1 MKKYIIAGAIAL
13 TSTFAVADT
22 SVNVKKVNKVIKS
35 VVEAE
40 QTPLIPKLEVKIDER
55 SNLDSIKKLKTG
67 VSISATATESV
78 WSKKATTVD
87 VKADLKTLNSDPAA
101 TKMQL
106 AASLG
111 SKTEAVPLYTYVA
124 TEVLKDMEEE
134 PIEDENDQALRAL
147 LLDATKTTQLDQIP
161 AQLERLIV
169 IIKAELAENT
179 QGEDSAW
186 IELVNSLKVDTKIHN
201 FKTKQVILKTT
212 VEVAIDFF
220 DTKLLISGLALEV
233 SESGLSFHAAIAATV
248 ETEEAT
254 GVLENVKGTLSAI
267 ENANEETL
275 ASIKDMA
282 NGYVSMAESI
292 VKGEE

>member
-106 AASLG
+106 AASIG
-111 SKTEAVPLYTYVA
+111 SKTESVPLYTYIA

-179 QGEDSAW
+179 PGEDSAW
-186 IELVNSLKVDTKIHN
+186 TELVNSLKVDTKIHN
-201 FKTKQVILKTT
+201 FKTKEVILKTT

-233 SESGLSFHAAIAATV
+233 SESGLSFNIAIAATV